1 MHLILRKRKNIPSLT
16 PCSTMYQQDCF
27 YDLYTKRFFFFH
39 LYQEGTYFQLWV
51 YLTYTYDSHCL
62 LNSRNIQKADSICKK
77 VQCIAVIF
85 LQTSW
90 ENDVLDSTNKK
101 FTIAYSIQD
110 LIFMQRIH
118 NSARPNNVHLS
129 LRYQKNVVL
138 TFLLHTLSY
147 PVSVV
152 V

>member
-1 MHLILRKRKNIPSLT
+1 MICTQN
-16 PCSTMYQQDCF
+16 F
-27 YDLYTKRFFFFH
+27 FFFFH
-39 LYQEGTYFQLWV
+39 LYQEDTYFHSWV
-51 YLTYTYDSHCL
+51 YLTYIYDSHCL
-62 LNSRNIQKADSICKK
+62 LNSWNMQKADSICKK

-110 LIFMQRIH
+110 LIFMQRLH
-118 NSARPNNVHLS
+118 NSARPNTVYLS

-138 TFLLHTLSY
+138 TFPFRTPCC
-147 PVSVV
+147 PVSVMV
-152 V
+152 WQ

>member
-1 MHLILRKRKNIPSLT
+1 MICTQN
-16 PCSTMYQQDCF
+16 
-27 YDLYTKRFFFFH
+27 FFFFSFIPGRH
-39 LYQEGTYFQLWV
+39 LLPFMGLSHI
-51 YLTYTYDSHCL
+51 YLRLSLPAEFLKHAKGRFYL
-62 LNSRNIQKADSICKK
+62 Q

-110 LIFMQRIH
+110 LIFMQRLH
-118 NSARPNNVHLS
+118 NSARPNTVYLS

-138 TFLLHTLSY
+138 TFPFRTPCC
-147 PVSVV
+147 PVSVMV
-152 V
+152 